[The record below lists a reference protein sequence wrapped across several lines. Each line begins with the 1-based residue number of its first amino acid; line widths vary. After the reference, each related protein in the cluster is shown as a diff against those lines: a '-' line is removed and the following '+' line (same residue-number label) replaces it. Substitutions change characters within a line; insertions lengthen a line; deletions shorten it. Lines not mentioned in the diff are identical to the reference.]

1 MVVAAFYSLREAM
14 AYIKRKGLEYAI
26 VDKNLFTGKYEVV
39 NYV

>member
-1 MVVAAFYSLREAM
+1 MVVAEFYSQGEAL
-14 AYIKRKGLEYAI
+14 AYIERKGLECAV